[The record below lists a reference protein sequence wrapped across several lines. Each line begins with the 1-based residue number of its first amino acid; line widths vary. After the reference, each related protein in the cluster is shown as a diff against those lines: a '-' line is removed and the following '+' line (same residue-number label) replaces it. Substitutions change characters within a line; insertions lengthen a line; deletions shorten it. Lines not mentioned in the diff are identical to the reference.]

1 MVSSMKN
8 FILIKLGLR
17 GGNVRIG
24 RNSHIGPF
32 SRIWSPNELIIGSD
46 FYCGKFVTIE
56 CDGTIGNYVL
66 IANNVGII
74 GRNDHDHLQIGT
86 PITKSNWVGNHKKLS
101 SKIKIGNDVWI
112 GFGSILLAPVKIGN
126 HAIVAAGSVVRSDV
140 PDFAIVAG
148 NPSKIVGWRFGSKT
162 TRKKHADKIGEFI
175 LSEQLID
182 LNKFTKNQKFSS
194 RR

>member
-1 MVSSMKN
+1 MTYQNSNRIRSVGKYTYGQHNIEIYYWGEGTWLDIGN
-8 FILIKLGLR
+8 FCSISGHITVYL
-17 GGNVRIG
+17 GGNHRVDWATTYPFG
-24 RNSHIGPF
+24 HIHQNIFPTFNGLGQP
-32 SRIWSPNELIIGSD
+32 WS
-46 FYCGKFVTIE
+46 K
-56 CDGTIGNYVL
+56 GNV
-66 IANNVGII
+66 I
-74 GRNDHDHLQIGT
+74 
-86 PITKSNWVGNHKKLS
+86 
-101 SKIKIGNDVWI
+101 IGNDVWI

-162 TRKKHADKIGEFI
+162 TRKKHADKIAEFI